1 MKKIKLNITRDDN
14 NLENNI
20 YYVCEKNILISNL
33 TLTINYDENNIQ
45 DEQIIDENEFINQSS
60 NNIDNNEVTEDN
72 YKSDINNNK
81 NKILNIKISFNDE
94 SLNNLYMNN
103 IIYNLY
109 DYIFENKINNVNI
122 NKNHKW
128 NIFINIYVYEYTPYI
143 YDHICNVINV
153 HLSILLF
160 PLCFYDFDSRW
171 YRCIENFEE
180 LYKHL
185 VCTNNKNGLNETL
198 TQQRNNNNNNNNN
211 NDDDVQI
218 NKCTNHSICNNDK
231 VKTDDIYLLD
241 KYEQNKNIII
251 NQIENTNFDLFIQIK
266 NNELVGFFKRL
277 LINFIPI
284 INTVNIE
291 GQFIYLIKYLDY
303 KHFFLNTK
311 QNAHT
316 NEYHN
321 INNMHT
327 FLNFK
332 QYTSFQNVTQNDYN
346 NDLDNNNNNNNNTH
360 SEYNTNNINMNENYY
375 ILFNAATISFDEQ
388 NILTNSKDI
397 IQFYYNFI
405 LNYAM
410 NYYLNNYLK

>member
-45 DEQIIDENEFINQSS
+45 DEQIIDENEFINESN

-72 YKSDINNNK
+72 YRSDINNNK
-81 NKILNIKISFNDE
+81 NKILNIKINYNDE

-109 DYIFENKINNVNI
+109 DYIFENKINNINI

-185 VCTNNKNGLNETL
+185 SCANKKKGSNEIL
-198 TQQRNNNNNNNNN
+198 IQQQQQQQEHNNNN
-211 NDDDVQI
+211 NDIQI
-218 NKCTNHSICNNDK
+218 NECENLSTYNNDK
-231 VKTDDIYLLD
+231 FKTDDIYLLD
-241 KYEQNKNIII
+241 KYDQNKNIII

-277 LINFIPI
+277 FINFIPI

-291 GQFIYLIKYLDY
+291 GQFIYVIKYIDY
-303 KHFFLNTK
+303 KQFFLNTR
-311 QNAHT
+311 QNTHT
-316 NEYHN
+316 NEYDN

-327 FLNFK
+327 FINFK
-332 QYTSFQNVTQNDYN
+332 EYTSFQNVTQNIH
-346 NDLDNNNNNNNNTH
+346 NNNNTYTDQ
-360 SEYNTNNINMNENYY
+360 YNTNNINMNENHY
-375 ILFNAATISFDEQ
+375 ILFNAATVSFDEQ
-388 NILTNSKDI
+388 NILTNSKDT

>member
-45 DEQIIDENEFINQSS
+45 DEQIIDENELINQGS
-60 NNIDNNEVTEDN
+60 NNIDNNEMTEDN

-81 NKILNIKISFNDE
+81 HKILNIKISYNDE

-185 VCTNNKNGLNETL
+185 LCTNNKNGLNEIL
-198 TQQRNNNNNNNNN
+198 TQQQQRNNNYS
-211 NDDDVQI
+211 QI
-218 NKCTNHSICNNDK
+218 NKCTNHSTRNNDK
-231 VKTDDIYLLD
+231 FKTDDIYLLD

-284 INTVNIE
+284 INTVNID
-291 GQFIYLIKYLDY
+291 GQFFYVIKYIDY
-303 KHFFLNTK
+303 KQFFLNTK

-316 NEYHN
+316 NEYDN
-321 INNMHT
+321 INNIHA

-346 NDLDNNNNNNNNTH
+346 NDFDDNNNNNNTH
-360 SEYNTNNINMNENYY
+360 SEYNTNNINMNENHY
-375 ILFNAATISFDEQ
+375 ILFNAATVSFDEH

-397 IQFYYNFI
+397 IQFYYNYI